1 MSVYTVHQA
10 PARADAASAA
20 ERFVFVRD
28 SFSWWAFLLAPLWM
42 LRHRMWLVLLGYVVV
57 SGAIEVALVRFGA
70 SRTTVVFVGLLI
82 SLLVGLEASTLRRF
96 ALRRRGWSNVGIVSG
111 DRLEDAERRFFDAW
125 LRDRPSS
132 NGTANATTANP
143 PKSAPVGVPRVAQT
157 SSVIGLFPEPG
168 AGR

>member
-42 LRHRMWLVLLGYVVV
+42 LRHRMWLVLVGYVVV
-57 SGAIEVALVRFGA
+57 SGGIEAALVRFGA
-70 SRTTVVFVGLLI
+70 SRTAIAIVGLLI
-82 SLLVGLEASTLRRF
+82 ALLVGLEASTLRRL

-111 DRLEDAERRFFDAW
+111 DKLEDAERRFFDAW
-125 LRDRPSS
+125 LREAASGSS
-132 NGTANATTANP
+132 AAKATTPSP
-143 PKSAPVGVPRVAQT
+143 PNGASVGVPRVAQT
-157 SSVIGLFPEPG
+157 PSVIGLFPEPG